1 MVWNCEIL
9 HSSLRGSQIY
19 IQAQQLRKHTVHLLN
34 SQTQPDTDIPDKR
47 IIKKKCDLR
56 KKCDWTQIVL
66 LKHEKKKKEKSWDQ

>member
-34 SQTQPDTDIPDKR
+34 SQTQPDADIPDKR
-47 IIKKKCDLR
+47 IIKKMMWP
-56 KKCDWTQIVL
+56 KKKVWLNTNSL
-66 LKHEKKKKEKSWDQ
+66 AKTWKKKEKSWDQ